1 MTRPTEHTT
10 RQSSRRKRILTTAL
24 ILFQMLVA
32 GGVVAPQVVTLMGES
47 EGVVAEEPVLV
58 ESPDLDFT
66 QPMPGKTPLGL
77 EQTLGADLV
86 PEPLDDQPLFSG
98 WGASTGSLLEDH
110 PELPGFP
117 RSYGDVIVMDDV
129 DRQIQDVVFRDP
141 VMVGAINDTM
151 PTPHPD
157 LLSLYGPRPFG
168 DGLRFDDPQ
177 GTGEGEISPVPEPGP
192 GVLLLFGLACLG
204 SRGRRR
210 S

>member
-1 MTRPTEHTT
+1 
-10 RQSSRRKRILTTAL
+10 
-24 ILFQMLVA
+24 MLVA
-32 GGVVAPQVVTLMGES
+32 GGVVAPQVVSLLGEP
-47 EGVVAEEPVLV
+47 EDVVAEEPVL

-66 QPMPGKTPLGL
+66 RPMPGKMPLGL

-86 PEPLDDQPLFSG
+86 PELLDDQQLFSG

-141 VMVGAINDTM
+141 VMVGAISDTM

-192 GVLLLFGLACLG
+192 AALLLFGLACLG